1 MYKVSVTKSLTD
13 SQVNEI
19 LDIVINS
26 SEIDGAR
33 PFSEHVEIHLRSGG
47 DRPVIH
53 LLAEDS
59 NNKIVAIIDNINKGI
74 DIVQTNITGTSKKLH
89 KLGWIPKYSIDN
101 IVNEIINS

>member
-13 SQVNEI
+13 IQVNEI

-53 LLAEDS
+53 LLA
-59 NNKIVAIIDNINKGI
+59 
-74 DIVQTNITGTSKKLH
+74 
-89 KLGWIPKYSIDN
+89 
-101 IVNEIINS
+101 